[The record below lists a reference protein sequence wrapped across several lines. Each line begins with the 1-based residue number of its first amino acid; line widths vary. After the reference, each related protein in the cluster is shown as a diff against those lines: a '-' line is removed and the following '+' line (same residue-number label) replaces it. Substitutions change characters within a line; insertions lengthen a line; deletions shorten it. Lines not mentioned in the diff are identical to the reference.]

1 VADNLDGARFWHE
14 ASIVTEAASHI
25 TPRANGFAIRSQAA
39 NLLSASRFAL
49 AIAWLLAFGA
59 GYTGAAVLG
68 TIAIAG
74 AISDLLD
81 GRVAR
86 KMGIVGGIGRWLD
99 SIADIVF
106 VLTALICEAW
116 SGAIPFYIPAL
127 IALSFSQYAIDSM
140 LLSGAP
146 IKSRLGH
153 FGGII
158 NYALVIE
165 LGLAPRPALPGVA
178 VRALC
183 PFLAI
188 FYSAAIGERMV
199 GYLRRNA
206 SAAPM
211 G

>member
-1 VADNLDGARFWHE
+1 M
-14 ASIVTEAASHI
+14 
-25 TPRANGFAIRSQAA
+25 
-39 NLLSASRFAL
+39 LSAARFAL
-49 AIAWLLAFGA
+49 AIAWLLAFAG

-68 TIAIAG
+68 SMAIAG

-86 KMGIVGGIGRWLD
+86 KLGIAGGLGRWLD

-106 VLTALICEAW
+106 ILTALTCAAW
-116 SGAIPFYIPAL
+116 TGAIPVYIPIL
-127 IALSFSQYAIDSM
+127 IALSFSQYAVDSM

-158 NYALVIE
+158 NYALVIV
-165 LGLAPRPALPGVA
+165 LGLAPPPALPGIV
-178 VRALC
+178 VRAMC
-183 PFLAI
+183 PLLAI
-188 FYSAAIGERMV
+188 FYLAAIGERV
-199 GYLRRNA
+199 AGYLRHNP

>member
-1 VADNLDGARFWHE
+1 VADNLDGARFCHE
-14 ASIVTEAASHI
+14 ASIVTEAASDI
-25 TPRANGFAIRSQAA
+25 TPPANGFAIRSQAA

-49 AIAWLLAFGA
+49 AIAWLLAFEA
-59 GYTGAAVLG
+59 GYTSAAVLG
-68 TIAIAG
+68 GIAVAG
-74 AISDLLD
+74 AMSDLLD

-86 KMGIVGGIGRWLD
+86 KMGIAGGVGRWLD

-106 VLTALICEAW
+106 ILTALTCEAW
-116 SGAIPFYIPAL
+116 AGAIPFYIPML

-158 NYALVIE
+158 NYALVII
-165 LGLAPRPALPGVA
+165 LGLAPPPALPGIA
-178 VRALC
+178 LRALC
-183 PFLAI
+183 PLLAL
-188 FYSAAIGERMV
+188 FYLAAIGERV
-199 GYLRRNA
+199 AGYLRRNT
-206 SAAPM
+206 SRAPM

>member
-1 VADNLDGARFWHE
+1 M
-14 ASIVTEAASHI
+14 
-25 TPRANGFAIRSQAA
+25 RAQAA
-39 NLLSASRFAL
+39 NLLSAGRL
-49 AIAWLLAFGA
+49 LLAMVWLFAFEA
-59 GYTGAAVLG
+59 GYTSAAVLG

-86 KMGIVGGIGRWLD
+86 RMGIVGGVGRWLD

-106 VLTALICEAW
+106 ILTALTCEAW
-116 SGAIPFYIPAL
+116 AGAIPLYIPML

-158 NYALVIE
+158 NFALVIV
-165 LGLAPRPALPGVA
+165 LGLAPPPVLPGA
-178 VRALC
+178 ILRALC
-183 PFLAI
+183 PLLAV
-188 FYSAAIGERMV
+188 FYIAAIGERII
-199 GYLRRNA
+199 GYLAYFRR
-206 SAAPM
+206 

>member
-1 VADNLDGARFWHE
+1 VTDDLNGARFGHE
-14 ASIVTEAASHI
+14 ASIVTEAASDI
-25 TPRANGFAIRSQAA
+25 SPRANGFAIRSQTA

-49 AIAWLLAFGA
+49 AIAWLLAFYA

-68 TIAIAG
+68 SIAIAG

-86 KMGIVGGIGRWLD
+86 KMGIVGGVGRWLD

-106 VLTALICEAW
+106 ILTALTCEAW
-116 SGAIPFYIPAL
+116 SGAIPFYIPML

-153 FGGII
+153 FGGIV
-158 NYALVIE
+158 NFALVIV
-165 LGLAPRPALPGVA
+165 LGLAPPPALPGVIL
-178 VRALC
+178 RALC
-183 PFLAI
+183 PMLAI
-188 FYSAAIGERMV
+188 FYIGAIGERMV
-199 GYLRRNA
+199 GYLRRV
-206 SAAPM
+206 
-211 G
+211 